1 MISFDLYCEIEHIL
15 EEYQMEYDQREENLS
30 QCTLP
35 QSVMKTIGLL
45 EKKNS
50 DEKLFSTLI
59 AQCDSE
65 SIRQLIDYF
74 PVEAPIQVLLK
85 ERLKALKNNSS
96 PVIIETD
103 ENKKEDSQFYQY
115 LLECT
120 KKKGYA
126 TISDFYNYAGI
137 SRQRISKL
145 RLDDSSISR
154 EFSLHMAV
162 GLEYDYEQ
170 SFEFLKRAGYNFVPR
185 NRRETIIAYVM
196 RNQRY
201 TFSQMEE
208 VLYLFNEKTF
218 LES

>member
-1 MISFDLYCEIEHIL
+1 MISFDLYCKIEHVL
-15 EEYQMEYDQREENLS
+15 EKYQMECDPIEHNPSQRTLS
-30 QCTLP
+30 QAAL
-35 QSVMKTIGLL
+35 KTIGLL
-45 EKKNS
+45 ENKNS
-50 DEKLFSTLI
+50 DEKIFSTLI
-59 AQCDSE
+59 AQCDME

-74 PVEAPIQVLLK
+74 PADAPIQVLLK
-85 ERLKALKNNSS
+85 DRLKILKNSSS
-96 PVIIETD
+96 PFPIES
-103 ENKKEDSQFYQY
+103 EEIKKEDSQFYQY

-162 GLEYDYEQ
+162 GLEYNYEQ

-196 RNQRY
+196 RNQHY